1 LPCWQVNRSGRRHD
15 RPGLSL
21 ERRIAARQDKFM
33 RRYHAVELRRRG
45 VSLRAIARE
54 VGASAVTVLRDLR
67 QDPLWQEIKG

>member
-1 LPCWQVNRSGRRHD
+1 VNRSGRRHD